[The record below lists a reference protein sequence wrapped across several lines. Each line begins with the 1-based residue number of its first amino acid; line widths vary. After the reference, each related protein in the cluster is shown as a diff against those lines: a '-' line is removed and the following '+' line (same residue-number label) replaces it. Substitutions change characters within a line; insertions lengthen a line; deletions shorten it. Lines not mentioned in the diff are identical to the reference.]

1 MMYMSSQV
9 NRGRRNQ
16 NRKPLTYFAS
26 SDTKIA
32 LILSV
37 CPTNFPIL
45 FPLLGSHIL
54 TTLSGEPLA
63 MSIPYGSAASAYTLD
78 FADAFT
84 IVEEEEAAEEEGA
97 EEEEGREEGIGR
109 EEEREEE
116 EGGWRVIRG
125 DWDVRVG
132 SQSLIVRS
140 KEPEAIHW
148 RSRLV

>member
-1 MMYMSSQV
+1 
-9 NRGRRNQ
+9 
-16 NRKPLTYFAS
+16 
-26 SDTKIA
+26 
-32 LILSV
+32 
-37 CPTNFPIL
+37 
-45 FPLLGSHIL
+45 
-54 TTLSGEPLA
+54 

-78 FADAFT
+78 FADEDD
-84 IVEEEEAAEEEGA
+84 VDVDVEEEGA
-97 EEEEGREEGIGR
+97 EVEEEMGER

-148 RSRLV
+148 RSRLRRRVSRLVRAVDAMWGGCGGCVQV